1 MYQHTYVTDITI
13 IFINTIIITDIII
26 IIAQVNCLLTCV
38 SVIVMLIVITLYP
51 PSSSSTLPPLP
62 LPQGKLDGS
71 KPLEEVDN
79 VSDTVKDVSASLFC
93 ILGVQTFPR
102 EASSNV
108 THARAHVC
116 RVYSCVY
123 IVYGSSFL
131 NVAGVR
137 IAHMLLVLSVL
148 SPSPSH
154 TPTQAVL
161 TYDGSLTPKFQY
173 IAELRKELHATAI

>member
-13 IFINTIIITDIII
+13 IFINTIIIITDI

-51 PSSSSTLPPLP
+51 PPPPLP

-108 THARAHVC
+108 THAHVC

-148 SPSPSH
+148 SPSLSH